1 MARWLDEQLAGMQ
14 PPCGDAS
21 LVILRR
27 DYVLCNSTVGQS
39 RSQVNQRWIARAA
52 GTPRLDLRVAK
63 SGAKPQGRSGPG
75 CFPPLQNSPRHSRAS
90 MGNGSEDK
98 ARKLRHL
105 WEELFPAEQ
114 ARTMELLVRL
124 PTRDRGCGSGLRGLV
139 SLVAELRQ
147 DA

>member
-1 MARWLDEQLAGMQ
+1 MDRQGGRHPQAGSGSCQ
-14 PPCGDAS
+14 KRCK
-21 LVILRR
+21 
-27 DYVLCNSTVGQS
+27 TS
-39 RSQVNQRWIARAA
+39 RTQRA
-52 GTPRLDLRVAK
+52 GL
-63 SGAKPQGRSGPG
+63 
-75 CFPPLQNSPRHSRAS
+75 FPALQNSPRHSRAS

>member
-1 MARWLDEQLAGMQ
+1 MESPGRQAPQAGSESCQ
-14 PPCGDAS
+14 
-21 LVILRR
+21 
-27 DYVLCNSTVGQS
+27 
-39 RSQVNQRWIARAA
+39 
-52 GTPRLDLRVAK
+52 K
-63 SGAKPQGRSGPG
+63 GAKPDGSNGPG